1 MTLAIIAGA
10 GALPGALA
18 GVVDAAF
25 VAAMAGFAPAGLV
38 PDVVFRVERLV
49 PFVDD
54 LLARGVT
61 QVVFAGAVTRPRLD
75 PAMFDPATAQMV
87 PALMAAMAQGDDA
100 TLRAVV
106 AIFED
111 AGLAVV
117 GVRDVAPGLV
127 PGAGVLCGQPT
138 DRDMRDADRAAV
150 IVDALG
156 RVDVG
161 QGAVVSAGLCL
172 GVETLAGT
180 DVMLGQVALMQPA
193 GGVFWKAPKPGQ
205 DMRID
210 LPTIGPD
217 TVDSVARAGLSGIAW
232 QAGGVICLDLPV
244 MVDRATTQGL
254 FLWAR

>member
-1 MTLAIIAGA
+1 VTLAIIAGA
-10 GALPGALA
+10 GGLPLALA
-18 GVVDAAF
+18 SALDVPF
-25 VAAMAGFAPAGLV
+25 VAAMAGFAPVGLM
-38 PDVVFRVERLV
+38 PDVTFRVERLV
-49 PFVDD
+49 PFLDD

-61 QVVFAGAVTRPRLD
+61 EVVFAGAVMRPRLD
-75 PAMFDPATAQMV
+75 PALIDPMTAQML

-111 AGLAVV
+111 AGLQVV
-117 GVRDVAPGLV
+117 GVRDVAPALV
-127 PGAGVLCGQPT
+127 PGSGMLCGVMSE
-138 DRDMRDADRAAV
+138 RDAKDADRAAV

-156 RVDVG
+156 AVDVG
-161 QGAVVSAGLCL
+161 QGCVVSGGLCY

-180 DVMLGQVALMQPA
+180 DVMLGQVAQMRPA

-217 TVDSVARAGLSGIAW
+217 TVDGVARAGLSGIAW
-232 QAGGVICLDLPV
+232 QAGGVICLDLPG
-244 MVDRATTQGL
+244 MIARAAAQGL

>member
-1 MTLAIIAGA
+1 MSIAIIAGA
-10 GALPGALA
+10 GGLPAALA
-18 GVVDAAF
+18 GVLDAPF
-25 VAAMAGFAPAGLV
+25 VAGMVGFAPAGLS
-38 PDVVFRVERLV
+38 PDVTFRVERLV
-49 PFVDD
+49 PFLND

-75 PAMFDPATAQMV
+75 PAMFDPLTAQMV
-87 PALMAAMAQGDDA
+87 PMLTAAMAQGDDA

-111 AGLAVV
+111 AGLQVV
-117 GVRDVAPGLV
+117 GVRDVAPQLV
-127 PGAGVLCGQPT
+127 PRAGVLCGVPSA
-138 DRDMRDADRAAV
+138 RDMQDTDRAAV

-156 RVDVG
+156 AVDVG
-161 QGAVVSAGLCL
+161 QGAVVSQGLCL

-180 DVMLGQVALMQPA
+180 DVMLGQVAVMQPT

-217 TVDSVARAGLSGIAW
+217 TVDAVARAGLNGIAW
-232 QAGGVICLDLPV
+232 QAGGVICLDLAL
-244 MVDRATTQGL
+244 MVERATAQGL